1 MSAGPPQNADDD
13 ARLGAT
19 SLGTTLELPA
29 PADASAAAAATRR
42 QQLAARRTV
51 RRVGRRRRRARVMT
65 ALAAAAAALAVVP
78 LVAIL
83 IFLVARGAEALSPT
97 LVLRSPTPSGEGG
110 GLANGLAGSAL
121 ILGIA
126 AALGLPL
133 GLGTGLYLHEER
145 GSRTAQAVRYLCDV
159 LVGVPSIVFGIVA
172 WGLLVRPIGHFSAWA
187 GGAALAAMLVPVVAR
202 TTDELLAL
210 VPAPLTEAALA
221 LGFPRWR
228 TALGV
233 SLRAALPGVVTGAL
247 VAVARIAGETAP
259 LLFTAL
265 GNQYWS
271 LHPGRPI
278 AALPLQIYV
287 AALGASEAAR
297 RQAYAGALLLIAA
310 IALFGVAA
318 RRATRRTRRAA
329 DWGGA

>member
-1 MSAGPPQNADDD
+1 MSGGPRPE
-13 ARLGAT
+13 R
-19 SLGTTLELPA
+19 SA
-29 PADASAAAAATRR
+29 PVDASAAAEATRR

-65 ALAAAAAALAVVP
+65 TLTAVAAALAVAP

-83 IFLVARGAEALSPT
+83 IFLVARGAEALSPA

-126 AALGLPL
+126 SVLGLPV

-145 GSRTAQAVRYLCDV
+145 GSRTAHAVRYLCDV
-159 LVGVPSIVFGIVA
+159 LLGVPSIVFGIVA
-172 WGLLVRPIGHFSAWA
+172 WGLVVRPVGHFSAWA
-187 GGAALAAMLVPVVAR
+187 GGVALAAMLVPVVAR

-271 LHPGRPI
+271 MHPGHPI

-287 AALGASEAAR
+287 AALGASDTAR
-297 RQAYAGALLLIAA
+297 RQAYAGALLLITA

-329 DWGGA
+329 EWGGA